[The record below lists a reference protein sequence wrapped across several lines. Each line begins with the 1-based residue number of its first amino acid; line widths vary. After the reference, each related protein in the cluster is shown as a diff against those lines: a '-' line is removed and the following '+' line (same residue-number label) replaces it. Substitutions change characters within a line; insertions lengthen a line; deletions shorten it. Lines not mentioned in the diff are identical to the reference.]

1 VLSVLEVASAV
12 AVVLAVVL
20 TAVEAVLDDT
30 ELPVLEDADC
40 EPPCCGPTAWKRAPR
55 NCCSAALS
63 ALVEVDDVAEVE
75 PLDDDAEVDAVEAV
89 DDVLLD
95 DVTPNCA
102 SAAAMA
108 AASGFVAVALLVD
121 DASES
126 LCV

>member
-1 VLSVLEVASAV
+1 VLEVASAL
-12 AVVLAVVL
+12 AVVLA
-20 TAVEAVLDDT
+20 AVEAVLADT
-30 ELPVLEDADC
+30 ELPVLDDADC
-40 EPPCCGPTAWKRAPR
+40 EPPCCCGPTAWNNAPR

-63 ALVEVDDVAEVE
+63 ALVEVDDVDEVE
-75 PLDDDAEVDAVEAV
+75 PVDDDAEVDAVEAV

-102 SAAAMA
+102 SAAAIA
-108 AASGFVAVALLVD
+108 AASGFVDDALLVD